1 MLGVGLG
8 VRLLV
13 AATPA
18 PPVPAPPGKAPLPL
32 SSSSLRRRSSSW
44 WFSNGNARE
53 RDSATAS
60 TSSRAAR
67 RKWWSDPEP
76 SQQEYGYSYQEEE
89 EEEDGYEDE
98 DEAAFPG
105 FGGAAELFDEPW
117 FSKVFKTYGFLLPVM
132 LVSLLVATGP
142 KAFLMAMAIPL
153 GQTAISFLLD
163 IIWGRRRSS
172 RDDRWR
178 GPFEEDDEEEE
189 DYPEDAT
196 DFATGGRGNR
206 YSRSSSCY
214 EGRGRR
220 KQDNYQSWVSN
231 DFSDAY
237 NSTKG
242 SNSEDGEGNKS
253 NGNFGGWDELL
264 NDDNVATQERRRRRR
279 RSSFS
284 DGNTDYSKRPRP
296 AVTGVEDKDAA
307 AAGRGAGQGLG
318 AHPARMRTRR
328 QQGMPRTTGLG
339 TTRYK
344 QVPILMRLLVAV
356 FPFLGS
362 WFRLL

>member
-13 AATPA
+13 AAAPA
-18 PPVPAPPGKAPLPL
+18 PPVPAPPGKTPLPL
-32 SSSSLRRRSSSW
+32 SSASSLRRRYSSW
-44 WFSNGNARE
+44 WFSNGNARG
-53 RDSATAS
+53 RDGATAS

-76 SQQEYGYSYQEEE
+76 NQQEYGYSSLE

-98 DEAAFPG
+98 DEAFPG

-132 LVSLLVATGP
+132 LVSMLVATGP

-153 GQTAISFLLD
+153 GQSAISFLLD
-163 IIWGRRRSS
+163 AIWGRRRSN
-172 RDDRWR
+172 RDDSWR
-178 GPFEEDDEEEE
+178 GPFQEYDDEEEE
-189 DYPEDAT
+189 DYPEDST

-206 YSRSSSCY
+206 YSRSSSYY

-220 KQDNYQSWVSN
+220 RRQDNYQSWVSN
-231 DFSDAY
+231 DFADAD

-242 SNSEDGEGNKS
+242 SSSENGEGNKS
-253 NGNFGGWDELL
+253 SGNFGGWDELL
-264 NDDNVATQERRRRRR
+264 NDDNVATQEKRRTG
-279 RSSFS
+279 SSFS

-296 AVTGVEDKDAA
+296 AVTEEEMDTA

-318 AHPARMRTRR
+318 APPARMRMRR
-328 QQGMPRTTGLG
+328 QRGMPRTTRLG
-339 TTRYK
+339 GTRYK
-344 QVPILMRLLVAV
+344 QAPILMRLLVAV

>member
-8 VRLLV
+8 VRLLG
-13 AATPA
+13 AAAPA

-67 RKWWSDPEP
+67 RKWWSDPELN
-76 SQQEYGYSYQEEE
+76 QQEYGYSYQEEE
-89 EEEDGYEDE
+89 EEEEDGFGDD

-105 FGGAAELFDEPW
+105 FGGGAELFDEPW

-132 LVSLLVATGP
+132 LVSMLVATGP

-153 GQTAISFLLD
+153 GQSAISFLLD
-163 IIWGRRRSS
+163 AIWGRRRSN

-178 GPFEEDDEEEE
+178 GPFQEVDDEEEE

-206 YSRSSSCY
+206 YSRSSSYY
-214 EGRGRR
+214 EGRGKRR
-220 KQDNYQSWVSN
+220 RQDNSQSWVSN
-231 DFSDAY
+231 DFADADS
-237 NSTKG
+237 STKG
-242 SNSEDGEGNKS
+242 SSSEDGKGNKS
-253 NGNFGGWDELL
+253 SGNFGGWDELL
-264 NDDNVATQERRRRRR
+264 NDDNFATQEKRR

-284 DGNTDYSKRPRP
+284 DGNTDYIKRPRS
-296 AVTGVEDKDAA
+296 AVTEDTDAA
-307 AAGRGAGQGLG
+307 AASRGAGQGLG
-318 AHPARMRTRR
+318 APPARMRMRR
-328 QQGMPRTTGLG
+328 QRGMPRTMGLG
-339 TTRYK
+339 STRYK
-344 QVPILMRLLVAV
+344 QAPILMRLLVAV